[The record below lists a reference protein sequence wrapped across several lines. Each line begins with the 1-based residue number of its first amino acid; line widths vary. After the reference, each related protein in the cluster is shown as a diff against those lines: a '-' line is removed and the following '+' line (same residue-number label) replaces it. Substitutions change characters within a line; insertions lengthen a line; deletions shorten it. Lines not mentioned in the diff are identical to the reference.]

1 MDFLFGHISTTA
13 LSLLVALLLDRLFG
27 EPSVWH
33 PLVGFGKWVDWCRSV
48 LQLPVSATV
57 CQQRLNGVL
66 AWCLAVLP
74 LVVAG
79 CLLLWWLPDWLQFVV
94 GTVVLY
100 FTIGWQ
106 SLRQHAVAIAEPLR
120 HGWLDDSREAVGRIV
135 SRDTSELSEG
145 EIAKAGIESVLE
157 NGSDAIFAPIFWFV
171 LLGPIGALAYRLSNT
186 LDAMWGYK
194 TESLLHFGWCAARID
209 DVLNYLPA
217 RLVVLTY
224 ALCGK
229 REPAM
234 RCARQQG
241 CRWKSPNAG
250 PVMAAGAGALEVK
263 LGGVAQ
269 YFGKKQQRPPLG
281 EGREPTVADL
291 DKAIWLVDKG
301 VYLWAVVL
309 CFLI

>member
-13 LSLLVALLLDRLFG
+13 LSLLVVLLLDRLFG
-27 EPSVWH
+27 EPNVLH
-33 PLVGFGKWVDWCRSV
+33 PLVGFGKWVDWCRSA
-48 LQLPVSATV
+48 LQLPVQV
-57 CQQRLNGVL
+57 KPCQQRLNGVL
-66 AWCLAVLP
+66 AWGLAVLP
-74 LVVAG
+74 FVLV
-79 CLLLWWLPDWLQFVV
+79 LWWLLAVLPDWLEFIL
-94 GTVVLY
+94 GTIVLY

-106 SLRQHAVAIAEPLR
+106 SLRQHGVAIAEPLR
-120 HGWLDDSREAVGRIV
+120 HGWLDDAREAVGRIV
-135 SRDTSELSEG
+135 SRDTSSLSEG
-145 EIAKAGIESVLE
+145 EISKAGIESVLE

-171 LLGPIGALAYRLSNT
+171 LLGPVGALGYRLSNT

-194 TESLLHFGWCAARID
+194 TPSLLHFGWCAARID

-224 ALCGK
+224 AVCGK

-250 PVMAAGAGALEVK
+250 PVMAAGAGALTVK
-263 LGGVAQ
+263 LGGKAQ
-269 YFGKKQQRPPLG
+269 YFGETQERPCLG
-281 EGREPTVADL
+281 EGREPTVEDL
-291 DKAIWLVDKG
+291 DKSIWLVDKG
-301 VYLWAVVL
+301 VYLWAIVL